1 MSKLNKLFQTK
12 RMFLAFAFIVS
23 ICLASCQKEEL
34 PLSNEEIN
42 SEVETKTQLQSKEN
56 LPFKDCSLPTDLIP
70 IEDPT

>member
-23 ICLASCQKEEL
+23 ICIASCQKEEIL
-34 PLSNEEIN
+34 LTNDEIN
-42 SEVETKTQLQSKEN
+42 SEVGEKLQSTSKEN
-56 LPFKDCSLPTDLIP
+56 ILSKDCSLPNDLIP